1 MTEHPG
7 PPRYVAEAGQGRSK
21 GSWQKTTT
29 MTPPN
34 ETDSDEAEIDDDDDI
49 IGICTSNDASTPG
62 PTDTPD
68 SELRER
74 IRDAAASEPLAP
86 EIGFRA
92 ITLQR
97 VILEADNG
105 EQSIAD
111 WIRDAVDMRLGYRQH
126 DEFIDIDT
134 LPGSRPKRDNP
145 VNESMDFELVELPST
160 AHPGDWFSTRV
171 EFPAGILKVVV
182 EKCDDGQTVAN
193 WVRSAVVLRFS
204 LIDSKI
210 ELKPGV
216 EIEVPDEILARARF
230 KAKRKVILRGG
241 DYDHELRDA
250 LHKLVNPQAIY
261 TRDGEEI
268 VRVDGDE

>member
-1 MTEHPG
+1 M
-7 PPRYVAEAGQGRSK
+7 A
-21 GSWQKTTT
+21 
-29 MTPPN
+29 N
-34 ETDSDEAEIDDDDDI
+34 ETDSDEAEIDDEGD
-49 IGICTSNDASTPG
+49 GNGLCTATDEPTPG
-62 PTDTPD
+62 SIDTPD
-68 SELRER
+68 SKLRER
-74 IRDAAASEPLAP
+74 IRDAAADEPLAP

-126 DEFIDIDT
+126 DELTDIDA
-134 LPGSRPKRDNP
+134 LPGSRPERDNP
-145 VNESMDFELVELPST
+145 VNDSMDFELGKLPSS
-160 AHPGDWFSTRV
+160 AHPDDWFRTRV
-171 EFPAGILKVVV
+171 EFPASVLKVVV
-182 EKCDDGQTVAN
+182 NKCDDGQTVAN

-216 EIEVPDEILARARF
+216 EIEVTDEILARARF
-230 KAKRKVILRGG
+230 KAERKVILRGG

-261 TRDGEEI
+261 TRDGDVI
-268 VRVDGDE
+268 ARVDGDE